1 MRDHLKKA
9 VILHSFHKKFKFELI
24 SVALINATD
33 KGNIS
38 HIMDVATLLQHNK
51 WNTDGL
57 KKNEVSKTEEAA
69 VKCLKCHLV
78 YQTGKKWK

>member
-51 WNTDGL
+51 
-57 KKNEVSKTEEAA
+57 
-69 VKCLKCHLV
+69 
-78 YQTGKKWK
+78 